1 MHNEGTAVDAG
12 LITNFKDLGFG
23 AWDAEALLLFLI
35 IWGGYTH
42 LADKSALKTRSISYA
57 MDRHRRR
64 WLTEASGR
72 ELRMIDT
79 GVLKILVTGISFFAS
94 STIFVLGGL
103 IAAMGYAK
111 EFAGAFVHIPFA
123 QTLTSDGLALRIG
136 VLIAIFIY
144 AFFKFAWAFRIS
156 NYCAIV
162 IGSMSD
168 FRYDENEKARLQR
181 AETAAE
187 LSSLSGHHF
196 NRGIRAYFF
205 ALACLGWFIGPAF
218 FVAST
223 LAVLTILIRRE
234 FFSRPATLVRT
245 LD

>member
-1 MHNEGTAVDAG
+1 MDFIAE
-12 LITNFKDLGFG
+12 IGFG
-23 AWDAEALLLFLI
+23 PLDLEALLLYLLV
-35 IWGGYTH
+35 WGGYTYM
-42 LADKSALKTRSISYA
+42 ADHSALRSRSIAYA

-64 WLTEASGR
+64 WLAEASGR

-79 GVLKILVTGISFFAS
+79 GVLRILVTGISFFAS

-111 EFAGAFVHIPFA
+111 ELSAAFAHIPFA
-123 QTLTSDGLALRIG
+123 SALTSDGWALRIG
-136 VLIAIFIY
+136 LLLAIFIY
-144 AFFKFAWAFRIS
+144 GFFKFAWAFRIA

-168 FRYDENEKARLQR
+168 NRYDEDDSVRLKR
-181 AETAAE
+181 ADTAAQ
-187 LSSLSGHHF
+187 LSAASGHHF

-205 ALACLGWFIGPAF
+205 ALAALGWFISPLF
-218 FVAST
+218 FVAAT
-223 LAVLTILIRRE
+223 LAVLFILIRRE
-234 FFSRPATLVRT
+234 FFSTAARLVRD

>member
-1 MHNEGTAVDAG
+1 METGWISIFDR
-12 LITNFKDLGFG
+12 LGFE

-35 IWGGYTH
+35 IWGGYTY
-42 LADKSALKTRSISYA
+42 LADKSSLKTKSISYA

-64 WLTEASGR
+64 WLIEASGR

-79 GVLKILVTGISFFAS
+79 GVLGILVTGTSFFAS

-111 EFAGAFVHIPFA
+111 ELSAAFAHIPFA
-123 QTLTSDGLALRIG
+123 HTLTSDGWALRIG
-136 VLIAIFIY
+136 TLLAIFIY

-156 NYCAIV
+156 NYCAII

-168 FRYDENEKARLQR
+168 FRYDENEKKRLER
-181 AETAAE
+181 AETAAG
-187 LSSLSGHHF
+187 LSSSSGHHF

-218 FVAST
+218 FAAST

-234 FFSRPATLVRT
+234 FFSQPAVLVRA